1 MREAISMW
9 AVLAAAALLE
19 AGGDAGVRLGLR
31 GRAWGFAVGPLALVA
46 YGFLV
51 NAPRWEFS
59 RLMGVYIA
67 VFFLVSQLLAIVVF
81 RERLP
86 APTLVGGTLIIA
98 GGLLLT
104 FWHQPVV
111 R

>member
-9 AVLAAAALLE
+9 AVLELAALLE

-31 GRAWGFAVGPLALVA
+31 GRAWGFVVGPLALVA

-86 APTLVGGTLIIA
+86 VPTLVGGALIVA

-104 FWHQPVV
+104 FWHQTVV